1 MHYLS
6 QTTIYEYMF
15 EKRIF
20 QTEFKTALAEEL
32 EERGM
37 SVRHLSELTGIPSVT
52 LYKILS
58 GERDPRL
65 TTVKKIA
72 AVFSPHYGRFIAVI
86 AAKFLLDDV
95 EGTRVSCGS
104 DEFRIRGY
112 AASTYDECLVAAVK
126 ARNDGASGIICA
138 PILSSLIEKLV
149 DIPVAIMKPETLAV
163 NSAAETLAKR
173 L

>member
-1 MHYLS
+1 
-6 QTTIYEYMF
+6 MF

-32 EERGM
+32 EQRGM
-37 SVRHLSELTGIPSVT
+37 SIRKLSEETGIPSVT

-65 TTVKKIA
+65 STVKRIA
-72 AVFSPHYGRFIAVI
+72 EVFSPNYGRFIAVI

-95 EGTRVSCGS
+95 EGTRISCGNM
-104 DEFRIRGY
+104 EYRIKGY
-112 AASTYDECLVAAVK
+112 ATGTYDECLIAAVR
-126 ARNDGASGIICA
+126 ARNEGASGIICA
-138 PILSSLIEKLV
+138 PIIASLIEKLV
-149 DIPVAIMKPETLAV
+149 DIPVSILKPETLAI
-163 NSAAETLAKR
+163 NSAAESIAKR